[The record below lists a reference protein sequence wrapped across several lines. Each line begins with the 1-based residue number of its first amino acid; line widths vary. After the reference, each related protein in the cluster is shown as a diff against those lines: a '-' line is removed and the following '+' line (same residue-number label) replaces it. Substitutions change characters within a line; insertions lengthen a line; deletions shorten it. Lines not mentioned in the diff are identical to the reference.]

1 MKKLVTLILMASLL
15 LCCFASCGGTTAD
28 GDLEKVKANGK
39 LVVGV
44 TIYEPMDYIDSETG
58 EWTGFDAELA
68 KMFAESLGVNCQ
80 LVIIDWNNKVA
91 ELNANQIDLIWNGMT
106 ASDEL
111 GKQIDFSVSYSKN
124 AQVAVAK
131 KGSGITKDTVATS
144 TIAVENG
151 SAGETVARETIGATN
166 ITEKSDGQV
175 GALAEILA
183 GTSQV
188 AIIDITMAQNVIGKG
203 AYADLEIVDGASYGD
218 ELFAV
223 GLRQGSNLKVELDA
237 FLKAKYADG
246 TLKALAEKYNV
257 ALNIEALK

>member
-1 MKKLVTLILMASLL
+1 MKKILALILTAIMVCTL
-15 LCCFASCGGTTAD
+15 FASCSAGGS
-28 GDLEKVKANGK
+28 DLERVQKAK
-39 LVVGV
+39 KIVIGV
-44 TIYEPMDYIDSETG
+44 TVYPPMDYIDDETG
-58 EWTGFDAELA
+58 EWAGFDAELA

-131 KGSGITKDTVATS
+131 KGSGITKDTVAAS

-151 SAGETVARETIGATN
+151 SAGETVARETLGATK

-218 ELFAV
+218 EIFAV
-223 GLRQGSNLKVELDA
+223 GLRKGSNLKAELDA